1 MSTRE
6 VTSTTLTDLVTG
18 DGIVLLDFWAAWCQP
33 CRMFGP
39 IFEKSSD
46 AHPDIVYGKV
56 DTDAEQEL
64 AAAFRVQ
71 GIPTLAA
78 FRDGIMV
85 FNQAGAIGGAQL
97 EDLIG
102 QIQALD
108 MDAIRSEIAAEKAT
122 DQTGSGEAST
132 STAVK

>member
-46 AHPDIVYGKV
+46 THPDIAYGKV
-56 DTDAEQEL
+56 NTDVEQEL
-64 AAAFRVQ
+64 AAAFRIQ

-85 FNQAGAIGGAQL
+85 FKQAGAMGGAQL

-108 MDAIRSEIAAEKAT
+108 MDAIRSEIAAETAT
-122 DQTGSGEAST
+122 GQTDSGEAST
-132 STAVK
+132 STTVK